1 MDYIKQPYLHFL
13 GDAPDTL
20 AAKTSIGV
28 HFWRP
33 EHSIGQIRLK
43 DCQADLGISD
53 MTAKEAVKAGA
64 KTLVI
69 GVANRGGSISQK
81 WFPTLIDA
89 MSSGLDIASGLHQQL
104 DDNPALLEA
113 SQSYGA
119 NLINVRQPPA
129 KLDVGNGKK
138 RTGKR
143 LLAVGTDCS
152 TGKMYTTLAIHSA
165 LQKSGVNA
173 SYRAT
178 GQTGIFIAGSGMP
191 VDAVGADFISG
202 SVEMLCPSN
211 EAEHWDIIEGQ
222 GSLFHPSFA
231 GVSLGLLHG
240 AQADA
245 LVLCHEPTRT
255 HMRGLPHYPVP
266 DIGACI
272 KLNEDMAKLT
282 NPSAKTV
289 AISVNTSNMDK
300 AGVASYLSELE
311 TKYGLPAIDP
321 VIDGVDRILENLL

>member
-1 MDYIKQPYLHFL
+1 MHNIQPPYLHFL
-13 GDAPDTL
+13 GDAPDML

-33 EHSIGQIRLK
+33 QYSVGQIRL
-43 DCQADLGISD
+43 DGCNADLGITD
-53 MTAKEAVKAGA
+53 TTIGEAADAGA

-69 GVANRGGSISQK
+69 GVANRGGSISTT
-81 WFPTLIDA
+81 WFPTLIQA
-89 MSSGLDIASGLHQQL
+89 MESGMDIASGLHQRL
-104 DDNPALLEA
+104 DDNPEILQS
-113 SQSYGA
+113 SQAHGCK
-119 NLINVRQPPA
+119 LINVRQPPA
-129 KLDVGNGKK
+129 SLDVATGK
-138 RTGKR
+138 RRSGKR

-165 LQKSGVNA
+165 LVKANINA
-173 SYRAT
+173 TYRAT

-202 SVEMLCPSN
+202 SVEMLCPTNN
-211 EAEHWDIIEGQ
+211 EDHWDIIEGQ

-255 HMRGLPHYPVP
+255 HMRGLSHYPLP

-272 KLNEDMAKLT
+272 ELNENLAKLT
-282 NPSAKTV
+282 NPQVKTV
-289 AISVNTSNMDK
+289 AISVNTSNMEKDNARAYL
-300 AGVASYLSELE
+300 AGLE

-321 VIDGVDRILENLL
+321 VVDGVDRILENIL